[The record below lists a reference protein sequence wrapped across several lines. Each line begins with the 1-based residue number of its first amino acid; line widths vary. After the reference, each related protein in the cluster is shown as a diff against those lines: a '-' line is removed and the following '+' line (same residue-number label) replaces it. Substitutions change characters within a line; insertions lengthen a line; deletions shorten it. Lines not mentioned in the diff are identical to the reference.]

1 MGINKVI
8 LVGNLGRDPE
18 IRYSGDQKAIATVS
32 LATTEKR
39 KDASGNWVDHT
50 EWHRVV
56 MFGKTAELAEKYLK
70 KGRQIYVE
78 GKLRTNKWQ
87 DKEGKDRY
95 TTEILCNEMHFLG
108 GQGRA
113 SDNVEM
119 ETGYQGNGGGF
130 DSTPASNPYL
140 SGLKSADSLQ
150 APAVAAF
157 EDDDIPF

>member
-18 IRYSGDQKAIATVS
+18 VRHSGDGRAIATVS

-78 GKLRTNKWQ
+78 GKIRTNKWQ

-95 TTEILCNEMHFLG
+95 TTEILCNDMQFLG
-108 GQGRA
+108 GNNRVA
-113 SDNVEM
+113 DDVEM
-119 ETGYQGNGGGF
+119 ETGYQSNGGGY
-130 DSTPASNPYL
+130 DAAPASNPYL

-150 APAVAAF
+150 VPAVAAF